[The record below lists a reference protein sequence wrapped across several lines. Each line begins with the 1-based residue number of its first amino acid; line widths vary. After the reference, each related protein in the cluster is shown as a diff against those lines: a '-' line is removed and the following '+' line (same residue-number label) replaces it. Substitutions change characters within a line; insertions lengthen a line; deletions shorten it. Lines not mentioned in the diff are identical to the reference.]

1 MTATFSPNRF
11 VSPWVSTAH
20 GDVASILP
28 GTPTAFDR
36 DRFVRRVTDMT
47 RHYADEFVTTIRD
60 VPD

>member
-20 GDVASILP
+20 GDVASILS

-36 DRFVRRVTDMT
+36 DQLVRRVADMT
-47 RHYADEFVTTIRD
+47 RHYADASVTTIRD
-60 VPD
+60 VAD